1 MISCLYKRVITSV
14 VDLVLNVGD
23 LDVEDLGEDGASGD
37 ADLLGLVLDGLGV
50 VVVDGG
56 HLDDVVLF
64 GGLSHVDDV
73 EGVDGQGG
81 HGVETA

>member
-1 MISCLYKRVITSV
+1 MISCLYKRVISSV
-14 VDLVLNVGD
+14 VDLVLDVGD
-23 LDVEDLGEDGASGD
+23 LYVEDLGEDGASGD
-37 ADLLGLVLDGLGV
+37 ADLLGLVLVGLGV

-64 GGLSHVDDV
+64 SGLSHVDDV
-73 EGVDGQGG
+73 EGVDSEGG